1 MNKEKLLNQIKEKI
15 QNLHKDYNM
24 YVDAYDLNGEEDF
37 NSFLDLF
44 KDKEGLK

>member
-1 MNKEKLLNQIKEKI
+1 MKHIKEKI
-15 QNLHKDYNM
+15 KENLLNLQTEYNGSIEF
-24 YVDAYDLNGEEDF
+24 YDENGEEDF